1 MLQNVTFCYVFA
13 VFSVGWLNRDPV
25 AEFGGLLHRGRISPV
40 AAVSGWNAGIAGWGT
55 ATRQLG

>member
-1 MLQNVTFCYVFA
+1 MLHYVTFLRFFFVD
-13 VFSVGWLNRDPV
+13 WLNHDPV

-55 ATRQLG
+55 ATRIW